1 MKTSCLFVA
10 ALCAALTLGGCRTNV
25 EPRFAD
31 LSVDTVV
38 LCGAVPC
45 DLSCRF
51 RTIENADRSEA
62 LSAVEN
68 ANINY
73 FFAMEDFV
81 GAAKEAVPVFIDRF
95 VSDYACDTL
104 YNPAKRYTLNVTSD
118 AARLDTLIVYTVRR
132 ESYTGGAH
140 GMRSTR
146 YHNYGIA
153 GGCEVTLDDLFS
165 EEELARLTGQIKAK
179 LCDQYDSANEEE
191 LARLGF
197 FPSMIVPTEN
207 FEITST
213 GITFHYDPYEIAS
226 YAMGEIE
233 VPFARA
239 ELSLK

>member
-1 MKTSCLFVA
+1 MKVSCLFVT
-10 ALCAALTLGGCRTNV
+10 ALCVVLTLGGCRTIV

-31 LSVDTVV
+31 LSIDTVV
-38 LCGAVPC
+38 LCGVVPC

-51 RTIENADRSEA
+51 RTIENADRSEV

-81 GAAKEAVPVFIDRF
+81 GAANEAVPVFIDRF
-95 VSDYACDTL
+95 TSDYACDTL
-104 YNPAKRYTLNVTSD
+104 YNPAMRYTMNVTAD
-118 AARLDTLIVYTVRR
+118 AAKLDTLIVYSVRR

-140 GMRSTR
+140 GMRSIR

-165 EEELARLTGQIKAK
+165 EEEFSRLTGRIKTK
-179 LCDQYDSANEEE
+179 LCEQYGAANEEE
-191 LARLGF
+191 LAQLGF

-213 GITFHYDPYEIAS
+213 GIIFHYDPYEIAC

-233 VPFARA
+233 VPFARE